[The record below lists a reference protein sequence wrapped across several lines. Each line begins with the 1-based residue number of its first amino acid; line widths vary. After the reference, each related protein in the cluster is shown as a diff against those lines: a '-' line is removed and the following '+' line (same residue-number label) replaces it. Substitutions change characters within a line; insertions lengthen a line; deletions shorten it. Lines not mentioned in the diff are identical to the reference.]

1 MDVLSYASDDYKAPD
16 EELVRRPRGKISDRQ
31 WKLLGRE
38 LQAVV
43 VPFSFWRS
51 RLRKLL
57 IDVDDWTIAIDEV
70 GDWPHLRA
78 RVLFGIAD
86 FPIRFELATGRSNKV
101 EAWLDTSVHSL
112 RHLERVWVE
121 PRFDARCSVF
131 TSSPVTMQHLLDDPD
146 LRAAIMAHPTFALT
160 CSPNGGTDGCFL
172 LSLFPKHGGID
183 LASTSAVRDLIHAFL
198 RRLRVVGVA
207 TGIGVPWTRG
217 V

>member
-16 EELVRRPRGKISDRQ
+16 EDVIQRPRGKMSHRQ
-31 WKLLGRE
+31 WRLLGRE
-38 LQAVV
+38 LQAAV

-57 IDVDDWTIAIDEV
+57 IKVDDWTIAIDES
-70 GDWPHLRA
+70 GEYPHLRA

-86 FPIRFELATGRSNKV
+86 FPMRFELATGRSNTV
-101 EAWLDTSVHSL
+101 EAWLDPSIRAL
-112 RHLERVWVE
+112 QHLERLWVE

-131 TSSPVTMQHLLDDPD
+131 TSSPVTMLHLLDDPQ
-146 LRAAIMAHPTFALT
+146 LRAAIMVHPTFRLT
-160 CSPNGGTDGCFL
+160 CSHVGGMDDCFL
-172 LSLFPKHGGID
+172 LSLLPKPGGID
-183 LASTSAVRDLIHAFL
+183 LASTATVRDLMHEFL

-207 TGIGVPWTRG
+207 TGIGIPWTLG